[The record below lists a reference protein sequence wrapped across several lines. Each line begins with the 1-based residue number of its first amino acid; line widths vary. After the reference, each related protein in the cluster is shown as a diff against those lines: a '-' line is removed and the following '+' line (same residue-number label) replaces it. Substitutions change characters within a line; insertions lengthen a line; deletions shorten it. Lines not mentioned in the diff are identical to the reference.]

1 LEEVKRLR
9 TCHDDKEKE
18 ALSLRRALER
28 LRLEKDD
35 ESAALA
41 TDKAYI
47 CKLEA
52 KVAAQATSKASYSA
66 GGTLVA
72 RCTGFTSAE
81 MSAERCI
88 ILACWRIKAAIGRS
102 HSMRYFYW

>member
-1 LEEVKRLR
+1 MEEVKRLR

-52 KVAAQATSKASYSA
+52 KVAAQATSKASFS
-66 GGTLVA
+66 
-72 RCTGFTSAE
+72 TSC
-81 MSAERCI
+81 SF
-88 ILACWRIKAAIGRS
+88 AAIS
-102 HSMRYFYW
+102 TPDVWSQLILLLPTSLFIETDIFS